1 MFSSPIMTPVIFGS
15 ILMSIERT
23 SAPIRNKYGDNGSPC
38 LHPLLTEIS
47 SDKKP
52 HCSIYAFISVLNI
65 FTHFM
70 KFLSKPNISRILYK
84 NFHDKESNAFSKSIS
99 INRADCL
106 FTSVL
111 YIMSYISLVLSLL
124 CLPGTKPF

>member
-1 MFSSPIMTPVIFGS
+1 MLSADSRECCDPSRIRVVSSANCVNFMFSSPIMTPVIFGS

-52 HCSIYAFISVLNI
+52 HCSIYAFISVKHFHPFYEI
-65 FTHFM
+65 FIKAKHF
-70 KFLSKPNISRILYK
+70 K
-84 NFHDKESNAFSKSIS
+84 NF
-99 INRADCL
+99 
-106 FTSVL
+106 V
-111 YIMSYISLVLSLL
+111 
-124 CLPGTKPF
+124 